1 MIMVG
6 IDVAKDKHD
15 CFIQTAEG
23 KVLHKAFS
31 FANNYEGFEELYA
44 KILSCN
50 DDVVRVGLE
59 ATGHYSYNLL
69 GFLLSKELPTFVFN
83 PLQTNQFRKSLSLRK
98 TKTDKV
104 DARTIALMLATESN
118 DNGYSLQAYQ
128 NEELKSL
135 TRYRFDKVNQRSKLK
150 QSLSRLITLLFP
162 ELESVVSSLHSSS
175 IYVMLTKYP
184 SAEDVAKSQL
194 HSLINL
200 LESTSRGRIGA
211 DKAKNIRSLAKKSVG
226 IYVSAKVLELRHT
239 IKLIQIL
246 DEEIAEIEQQIQSHM
261 QELHSPLESIP
272 GINFRLAAVIEA
284 EVCDFQRFSSPDKIL
299 AFAGLSPSTY
309 QSGKFTSQ
317 NANMEKRGSRYLRY
331 ALLLFA
337 HLVGK
342 YSKTFAAYLQK
353 KRDEGKH
360 YFVAL
365 SHVAKKLVRVIFHL
379 QRTGES
385 FSDFA

>member
-1 MIMVG
+1 MILVG
-6 IDVAKDKHD
+6 IDVAKDKHE
-15 CFIQTAEG
+15 CFIQTVDG
-23 KVLHKAFS
+23 KVLYKAFS

-50 DDVVRVGLE
+50 DSEIRVGLE

-69 GFLLSKELPTFVFN
+69 GFLLSKELATFVFN

-104 DARTIALMLATESN
+104 NAKTIALMLTTESN
-118 DNGYSLQAYQ
+118 DKAYSLQAYQ

-150 QSLSRLITLLFP
+150 QSLSRLVTLLFP

-175 IYVMLTKYP
+175 IYAMLLKYP
-184 SAEDVAKSQL
+184 SAKDVAKSQL

-331 ALLLFA
+331 ALLLAA

>member
-150 QSLSRLITLLFP
+150 QSLSRLVTLLFP

-175 IYVMLTKYP
+175 IYAMLLKYP
-184 SAEDVAKSQL
+184 SAKDVAKSQL

-331 ALLLFA
+331 ALLLAA